1 MSTTNEMDL
10 AQGTATAREV
20 QEVNTEDKFQT
31 GDVITISVAHG
42 AHDTY
47 AAFVAPLLPVL
58 IENLSLTKTLA
69 GTLAIF
75 TQLPSLFQPIIGH
88 IADRVNLR
96 WMVILAPAITGIL
109 ASLIGV
115 PKSYLFIAMLLT
127 LAGFSSAA
135 LHAVGPVMVGYV
147 SGKRLGLGMSF
158 WMVGGEIGRVLGPV
172 VIVTALGYLT
182 LEGIPWLMIGGI
194 LASVMLYYRLRNA
207 QGLAPVNNNGLS
219 IRDAARQMK
228 PLLFPLTVLLIMRSF
243 MSSALTTYLP
253 TFLTDEGASLW
264 FAGASLSVL
273 QAAGVAGAL
282 LSGPISD
289 RIGRKRVM
297 MVSLLASPVFMLIF
311 LFTKGWLQIPI
322 LLLLGFFSISLTPVM
337 MALVQECCKETR
349 ATANGI
355 YMALGFIIQSIM
367 IVLIGFIGDQ
377 AGLRLAF
384 YISAGLMLLGSPI
397 LLVVPRY
404 GEK

>member
-1 MSTTNEMDL
+1 MSTSNEMDL
-10 AQGTATAREV
+10 SQGTTADNV
-20 QEVNTEDKFQT
+20 TQAVDDKFQT
-31 GDVITISVAHG
+31 GDVVTISIAHG

-75 TQLPSLFQPIIGH
+75 TQLPSLFQPVIGH

-96 WMVILAPAITGIL
+96 WMVILTPAITGIL
-109 ASLIGV
+109 ISLIGV
-115 PKSYLFIAMLLT
+115 PQNYLFIAMLLT

-147 SGKRLGLGMSF
+147 SGRRLGLGMSF
-158 WMVGGEIGRVLGPV
+158 WMVGGEVGRVMGPV
-172 VIVTALGYLT
+172 VIVTALSYLSF
-182 LEGIPWLMIGGI
+182 EGIPWLMIGGI
-194 LASVMLYYRLRNA
+194 LSSVLLYYRLRNA
-207 QGLAPVNNNGLS
+207 QGLAPVNSNGLS

-228 PLLFPLTVLLIMRSF
+228 PLLFPLIVLIIMRSF
-243 MSSALTTYLP
+243 MSSVLTTYLP
-253 TFLTDEGASLW
+253 TFLTGEGASLW

-297 MVSLLASPVFMLIF
+297 LASLLASPVFMLIF
-311 LFTKGWLQIPI
+311 LSSKGWLQIPI
-322 LLLLGFFSISLTPVM
+322 LLLLGFFSISITPVM

-355 YMALGFIIQSIM
+355 YMAIGFIIQSIL
-367 IVLIGFIGDQ
+367 IVVIGMIGDS

-384 YISAGLMLLGSPI
+384 YISAGVMLLGTPI
-397 LLVVPRY
+397 LLLIPKY
-404 GEK
+404 EEN

>member
-1 MSTTNEMDL
+1 
-10 AQGTATAREV
+10 
-20 QEVNTEDKFQT
+20 
-31 GDVITISVAHG
+31 
-42 AHDTY
+42 
-47 AAFVAPLLPVL
+47 
-58 IENLSLTKTLA
+58 
-69 GTLAIF
+69 
-75 TQLPSLFQPIIGH
+75 
-88 IADRVNLR
+88 
-96 WMVILAPAITGIL
+96 
-109 ASLIGV
+109 
-115 PKSYLFIAMLLT
+115 
-127 LAGFSSAA
+127 
-135 LHAVGPVMVGYV
+135 MVGYV